1 MSNIEDDIEKIKTF
15 ADYSQEVLN
24 DMEYEKP
31 VDVTITQKEVN
42 AINNLLSEREQ
53 DKARIK
59 ELEEEN
65 LHWRGR
71 YHLLSRKI
79 DVIPKQKVKDKIEE
93 YDKKMEEEVGR
104 PNWIVTDRIVINVL
118 EELLEEGK

>member
-1 MSNIEDDIEKIKTF
+1 MNNIEDDIEKIKTF

-59 ELEEEN
+59 ELEEKT
-65 LHWRGR
+65 
-71 YHLLSRKI
+71 LLISPYYIKQNY
-79 DVIPKQKVKDKIEE
+79 IPKQKVKEILDKS
-93 YDKKMEEEVGR
+93 EVMDYYTL
-104 PNWIVTDRIVINVL
+104 PDVIDDL
-118 EELLEEGK
+118 TKLLEDN